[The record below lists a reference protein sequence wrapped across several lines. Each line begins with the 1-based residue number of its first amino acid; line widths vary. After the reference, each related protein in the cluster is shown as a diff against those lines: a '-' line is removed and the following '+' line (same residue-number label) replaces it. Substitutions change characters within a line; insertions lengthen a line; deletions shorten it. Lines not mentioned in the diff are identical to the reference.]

1 MSVKSSVRVSI
12 SIHALVKRATEG
24 AKFVLL
30 TFAISIH
37 ALVKRATYIFDKD
50 GNVYD
55 FNPRPRK
62 EGDIYKSTRTSKGA
76 NFNPRPRKEGDL
88 SLYGAKTRTGNFNP
102 RPRKEGDGCMMP
114 WYLYRPISIHALVKR
129 ATLKIGVKNNKIVI
143 SIHALVKRATTVYC

>member
-102 RPRKEGDGCMMP
+102 RPRKEGDIKNRGKKQQNSYFNP
-114 WYLYRPISIHALVKR
+114 RPRKEGDNSILLMTFLSCR
-129 ATLKIGVKNNKIVI
+129 FQSTP
-143 SIHALVKRATTVYC
+143 S

>member
-88 SLYGAKTRTGNFNP
+88 QRGYIFYHRC
-102 RPRKEGDGCMMP
+102 E
-114 WYLYRPISIHALVKR
+114 ISIHALVKR
-129 ATLKIGVKNNKIVI
+129 ATF
-143 SIHALVKRATTVYC
+143 